1 VLSAAGAALGLV
13 LAWWTVDVLRAAMP
27 DGVPRVTTIALDVR
41 VLATAVAVSV
51 ATALLCGIGPA
62 LQAARPDLSRA
73 MRDTGRSGNSPRRQR
88 LRDALVVAEVSLA
101 VVLLVGAALFIGS
114 FVALTRIDPGFDATN
129 VLTAQITPRI
139 ASLSAPA
146 DRTAALSEVVDR
158 IGTLP
163 GVEHAALLLGQ
174 LPLTDGIR
182 STSFPLPDGTI
193 TRLSIKSISPGYH
206 AVLRIPL
213 RRGRF
218 FTAADRAGA
227 PAVIILNEAAIAAY
241 FPRQDPIGRTF
252 NGATIVGVVGDAR
265 QNGVERDVIPEIYS
279 PLAQGHAAGAELLV
293 RTAGDPY
300 DSLRAV
306 RAAVFAVLPDVPLRN
321 VTTME
326 EMFSRR
332 LAQRRLNMLLLGLFG
347 LLGLTIAG
355 VGVYGVMAFVVAQ
368 KTREIGVRMA
378 LGASRTRVVGTVVL
392 HALALVAVGLALGSG
407 LAWYLSETARAFLF
421 GIAPTDPRAFAIAAI
436 SLLAAASVATIVPA
450 WRAASVDPVSALRAE

>member
-1 VLSAAGAALGLV
+1 
-13 LAWWTVDVLRAAMP
+13 M
-27 DGVPRVTTIALDVR
+27 
-41 VLATAVAVSV
+41 
-51 ATALLCGIGPA
+51 
-62 LQAARPDLSRA
+62 
-73 MRDTGRSGNSPRRQR
+73 
-88 LRDALVVAEVSLA
+88 
-101 VVLLVGAALFIGS
+101 
-114 FVALTRIDPGFDATN
+114 
-129 VLTAQITPRI
+129 
-139 ASLSAPA
+139 SAPA
-146 DRTAALSEVVDR
+146 DRTAALAEVVDR
-158 IGTLP
+158 VATLP

-182 STSFPLPDGTI
+182 STSFPLPDGKI
-193 TRLSIKSISPGYH
+193 ARLSIKSVSPAYH

-227 PAVIILNEAAIAAY
+227 PSVIILNEAAVATY
-241 FPRQDPIGRTF
+241 LPGEDPIGRTF

-265 QNGVERDVIPEIYS
+265 QNGVERDVVPEMYS
-279 PLAQGHAAGAELLV
+279 PLAQGRVAGAELLV

-332 LAQRRLNMLLLGLFG
+332 MAQRRLNMLLLGLFG

-355 VGVYGVMAFVVAQ
+355 AGVYGLMAFVVAQ

-378 LGASRTRVVGTVVL
+378 LGASRGRVVGTVVV
-392 HALALVAVGLALGSG
+392 HALALVAAGVALGSS

-421 GIAPTDPRAFAIAAI
+421 GIGPTDPRAFAAAAI